1 MELLVTGVRRLKGEI
16 MVPGDKSI
24 SHRSAML
31 GALAEGQTRISGF
44 LRGEDC
50 LSTLKCLE
58 ECGAEFK
65 WLPGWELQVEGK
77 GLFGLQEPG
86 QVLDCGNSGTTIR
99 LLMGVLA
106 GLEGMAVLTGDG
118 SLRRRPMGRVVEPLR
133 QMGVEIS
140 GRQGGRLAPLVLK
153 GGQVQPISYRSPV
166 ASAQV
171 KSAVLLAGL
180 KADGVTSVTEPEPSR
195 DHTERMLQAFG
206 AKVTKAGLTASV
218 EGRPRL
224 FGQTLRVPG
233 DISSAAFF
241 LVAGS
246 IIPGSEILI
255 KGVGV
260 NPTRTGILEVL
271 SAMGAEIRLENQRLE
286 AGEPVADL
294 LVRHRPLKG
303 TEIKGEI
310 IPRLID
316 EIPVLAVA
324 AALAEG
330 ETVIRDAAELR
341 VKESDRIAVMTKE
354 LSKMGAQIE
363 ELPDGMV
370 IQGGSTLAGAHCLAY
385 EDHRIAMALA
395 VAGMAARGETRI
407 EGAESIAVSF
417 PGFHDC
423 LEKVGAQVGD
433 GS

>member
-1 MELLVTGVRRLKGEI
+1 VELLVKGVKRLRGEI
-16 MVPGDKSI
+16 DVPGDKSI

-31 GALAEGQTRISGF
+31 GALAEGETRISDF
-44 LRGEDC
+44 LKGADC
-50 LSTLKCLE
+50 LSTVGCLE
-58 ECGAEFK
+58 ECGVKFK
-65 WLPGWELQVEGK
+65 WLPGGDLLVEGK
-77 GLFGLQEPG
+77 GLRGLQEPG

-99 LLMGVLA
+99 LLLGILV
-106 GLEGMAVLTGDG
+106 GLEGMAVLTGDA
-118 SLRRRPMGRVVEPLR
+118 SLRRRPMGRVVDPL
-133 QMGVEIS
+133 QEMGAKIS

-153 GGQVQPISYRSPV
+153 GGQIKPISYRSPV

-180 KADGVTSVTEPEPSR
+180 QAEGITSVTEPEFSR

-206 AKVTKAGLTASV
+206 AIVAKQGLTASV

-224 FGQTLRVPG
+224 FGQVLRVPG

-246 IIPGSEILI
+246 VIPDSEVLI

-271 SAMGAEIRLENQRLE
+271 SAMGADIKKENERLE

-294 LVRHRPLKG
+294 LVRYRPLKG
-303 TEIKGEI
+303 TEIKGSI

-330 ETVIRDAAELR
+330 VTVIRDAAELR
-341 VKESDRIAVMTKE
+341 VKESDRIAVMTTE
-354 LSKMGAQIE
+354 LRKMGAQIE

-370 IQGGSTLAGAHCLAY
+370 IQGGCSLAGAQCLAH
-385 EDHRIAMALA
+385 EDHRIAMAIA
-395 VAGMAARGETRI
+395 VAGLAASGETKI

-423 LEKVGAQVGD
+423 LGMLAVR
-433 GS
+433 

>member
-1 MELLVTGVRRLKGEI
+1 MELLVKGFRRLRGEI
-16 MVPGDKSI
+16 EVPGDKSI

-44 LRGEDC
+44 LKGEDC
-50 LSTLKCLE
+50 LSTVRCLE

-65 WLPGWELQVEGK
+65 WLPGGDLQVEGR
-77 GLFGLQEPG
+77 GLHGLREPS

-99 LLMGVLA
+99 LLLGILA
-106 GLEGMAVLTGDG
+106 GLEGMAALTGDA
-118 SLRRRPMGRVVEPLR
+118 SLRSRPMDRVVGPLR

-153 GGQVQPISYRSPV
+153 GGQVKPISYRSPV

-180 KADGVTSVTEPEPSR
+180 QAEGVTSVTEPVPSR

-206 AKVTKAGLTASV
+206 AKVAKEGLTVSV

-224 FGQTLRVPG
+224 TGQALRVPG

-246 IIPGSEILI
+246 VIPGSEVLI
-255 KGVGV
+255 KGVGI

-271 SAMGAEIRLENQRLE
+271 AAMGADVKTENERLE

-330 ETVIRDAAELR
+330 VTVIRNAAELR
-341 VKESDRIAVMTKE
+341 VKESDRIAVMTRE
-354 LSKMGAQIE
+354 LSKMGVQVE
-363 ELPDGMV
+363 ELSDGMV
-370 IQGGSTLAGAHCLAY
+370 IQGGRPLAGAQCFAQG
-385 EDHRIAMALA
+385 DHRIAMAIA
-395 VAGMAARGETRI
+395 VAGLAASGETRI

-423 LEKVGAQVGD
+423 LEGLRR
-433 GS
+433 